1 MEPLVPQDFE
11 SRVREYWGWIAVTLF
26 LLVTVDLLTT
36 TFAVRQF
43 GLSAEGN
50 PLMRW
55 LIAEGPIVLLGAHL
69 LAVVLAATLCFGI
82 IEMIRQTP
90 EPHRPTMA
98 LVFETWIGLL
108 ISFGL
113 FLFANNLS
121 AIVLQ
126 SSLL

>member
-1 MEPLVPQDFE
+1 MQPLVPENVE
-11 SRVREYWGWIAVTLF
+11 SRIGEYWGWIAVSLF

-43 GLSAEGN
+43 GLAAEGN

-55 LIAEGPIVLLGAHL
+55 LIAEGPVVLFGAHL
-69 LAVVLAATLCFGI
+69 LAVVLAATICFGI
-82 IEMIRQTP
+82 IETIRQTP
-90 EPHRPTMA
+90 EPHQGTMA
-98 LVFETWIGLL
+98 VVFETWIGLL
-108 ISFGL
+108 VSFGL

-126 SSLL
+126 ASLL